1 MRSIRFPLLLL
12 SVAIISACSH
22 TPENTLPPLPVNVAA
37 TSAVQVQADWQSFY
51 QDPELNKLIIMAL
64 DHNRDLRQAALQS
77 AAFRAQYQIRQS
89 DRLPD
94 VAVQA
99 EFSRQRTPIT
109 VGSNNSI
116 SQQSALELGLVAY
129 ELDLFDRIK
138 NLEQAALNEYLASM
152 ADERTVKLALISDVA
167 TSWLSLL
174 SYQQQSNL
182 LSETLANYRENLNLQ
197 LSLAAEGITSSVAV
211 QQARLLVNQAQAELI
226 VYQRLL
232 KQEQHALELLLGTAL
247 PDNILPADFPALP
260 KLPAELS
267 ADVLLQRPD
276 IQAAEQRLYAAN
288 ANVAAARAAYY
299 PSIRLTAAAGTSSR
313 ALDDLFSA
321 GSGSWRFLPQ
331 ISLPIFTGGRLDA
344 SHDFATVQQDIRVA
358 AYEKSIQQAF
368 REVKDA
374 LTAHNHLTE
383 QVLAQQQLV
392 ATARKLVTLAD
403 ERNQAG
409 IDSFFPVL
417 DARRSLLVAEQQL
430 LQTTLLQLKNE
441 VFLLKALGGGVKA

>member
-211 QQARLLVNQAQAELI
+211 QQARLLVNQP
-226 VYQRLL
+226 RL
-232 KQEQHALELLLGTAL
+232 
-247 PDNILPADFPALP
+247 N
-260 KLPAELS
+260 LS
-267 ADVLLQRPD
+267 STND
-276 IQAAEQRLYAAN
+276 Y
-288 ANVAAARAAYY
+288 
-299 PSIRLTAAAGTSSR
+299 
-313 ALDDLFSA
+313 
-321 GSGSWRFLPQ
+321 
-331 ISLPIFTGGRLDA
+331 
-344 SHDFATVQQDIRVA
+344 
-358 AYEKSIQQAF
+358 
-368 REVKDA
+368 
-374 LTAHNHLTE
+374 
-383 QVLAQQQLV
+383 
-392 ATARKLVTLAD
+392 
-403 ERNQAG
+403 
-409 IDSFFPVL
+409 
-417 DARRSLLVAEQQL
+417 
-430 LQTTLLQLKNE
+430 
-441 VFLLKALGGGVKA
+441 